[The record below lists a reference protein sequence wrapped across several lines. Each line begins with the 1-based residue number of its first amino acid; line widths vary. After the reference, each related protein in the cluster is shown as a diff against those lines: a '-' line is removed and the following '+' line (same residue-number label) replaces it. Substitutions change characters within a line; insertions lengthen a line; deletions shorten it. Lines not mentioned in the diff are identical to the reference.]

1 MLAYSLPPID
11 PLLHTTVQRPKEVNF
26 GGVSRGE
33 RSTES
38 ARARHAKRFTVETL
52 IPLSDILRAASLD
65 YDAN

>member
-1 MLAYSLPPID
+1 MLEYARLQFAADRSAFTHHGAKTERSKLW
-11 PLLHTTVQRPKEVNF
+11 
-26 GGVSRGE
+26 RGE